1 MNSNFSWRSCNVR
14 MFSIIS
20 FPRNF
25 KIHPSPPEISACI
38 GFFLYSF
45 AKVYFHIFTYVRY
58 LHIFSPELYFFIII
72 FAHLFQDSK
81 SPRRPPGLI
90 ASFCGARHGC
100 APSPRGPVVKQIRYS
115 YLSFFKVFWDKCGC
129 CACLLEGFVSVS
141 RKHETTIWQGPS
153 FPGPWKWSSINP
165 SPFPAER

>member
-1 MNSNFSWRSCNVR
+1 MFPYRLEFFTKEFNVR

-20 FPRNF
+20 FQRNF
-25 KIHPSPPEISACI
+25 KIHPSPPEISACK

-72 FAHLFQDSK
+72 FAHLFQESK

-100 APSPRGPVVKQIRYS
+100 APVHHVVRWWNKYGIRICLFS
-115 YLSFFKVFWDKCGC
+115 RLSETN
-129 CACLLEGFVSVS
+129 AIFVLVS
-141 RKHETTIWQGPS
+141 WRDLFLYPRKHETKNW
-153 FPGPWKWSSINP
+153 
-165 SPFPAER
+165 